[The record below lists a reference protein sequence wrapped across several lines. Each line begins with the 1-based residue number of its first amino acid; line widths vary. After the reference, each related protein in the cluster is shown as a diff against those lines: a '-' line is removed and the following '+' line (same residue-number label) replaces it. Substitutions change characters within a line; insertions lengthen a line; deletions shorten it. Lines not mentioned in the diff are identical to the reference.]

1 MYAKKLTHKHIM
13 NSKKTLI
20 ALLAGAALTTVFSI
34 LLKPYK
40 DSSKRKK
47 IADKAKDYTDTAE
60 ETIKDSVVNVKN
72 RLNKI
77 AEDADR
83 MVNEG
88 GNTQ

>member
-1 MYAKKLTHKHIM
+1 M

-20 ALLAGAALTTVFSI
+20 ALLAGAALTTVFGI

-47 IADKAKDYTDTAE
+47 IADKAKDYAETAE
-60 ETIKDSVVNVKN
+60 KTIKDSVANGKK

-83 MVNEG
+83 MINEG
-88 GNTQ
+88 GNTK

>member
-1 MYAKKLTHKHIM
+1 M

-20 ALLAGAALTTVFSI
+20 ALLAGVALTTVFGI

-47 IADKAKDYTDTAE
+47 IVDKAKGYADNAE
-60 ETIKDSVVNVKN
+60 ETIKDSVAKGKK
-72 RLNKI
+72 RLNRI

-88 GNTQ
+88 GNTK